1 MTAMTWRRTAI
12 ICLATTLLL
21 TACTDQDKKQPE
33 GQQVQII
40 AGGGTNPNATK
51 ALDLA
56 LTSRPSDLDIGR
68 DGTVRLLVNDADQAS
83 IWIFAPDSTAH
94 RILVDP
100 KVTAAAELAVAQDGT
115 MYVSHSDKGAGMVS
129 KISPTGQAT
138 RIVGNGHAGA
148 TADGGTAL
156 GPAGDIGGITVDAD
170 GNLVYGEVRDFR
182 AQDQVMA
189 VLRRVRSGKVET
201 IAGKA
206 EPYRSVQMFSEAIV
220 GSVSP
225 PNGTKSL
232 DWPLP
237 GDSQLHSLATG
248 EDGTIYA
255 QAEGGVLAFSPD
267 GTVRGVAR
275 RRDPGAANP
284 GTAPFARDGD
294 AADAHPLFSAGV
306 GITFDRGYIAMPIT
320 VNPPEDRRQIPA
332 AFRWQGQYTA
342 DQSEIVDSS
351 LQLNDGKITQ
361 QMVRLVQ
368 PDGSLTT
375 AGWPVHTAAVGA
387 GNLYLLVTA
396 QNGRSLIGRIPL
408 PV

>member
-1 MTAMTWRRTAI
+1 MTWRRTAI
-12 ICLATTLLL
+12 ICLTATLAL
-21 TACTDQDKKQPE
+21 TACTDQDKKQDD

-40 AGGGTNPNATK
+40 AGGGTNPDATK

-56 LTSRPSDLDIGR
+56 LTGNTSDLEIGR
-68 DGTVRLLVNDADQAS
+68 DGTVRLLVNDEDRVS
-83 IWIFAPDSTAH
+83 IWAFAPDGAAH

-100 KVTAAAELAVAQDGT
+100 KITDASQLAVAQDGT
-115 MYVSHSDKGAGMVS
+115 MYVSHSGKGVGMVS

-156 GPAGDIGGITVDAD
+156 GPADDIGGITVDAD

-182 AQDQVMA
+182 AQNQAMGL
-189 VLRRVRSGKVET
+189 LRRVMSGKVET
-201 IAGKA
+201 IAGQA
-206 EPYRSVQMFSEAIV
+206 VPYRSEEAFGQAIP

-237 GDSQLHSLATG
+237 GDFQLNSLASG
-248 EDGTIYA
+248 DDGTIYA
-255 QAEGGVLAFSPD
+255 QAEGGVLAFSSD

-284 GTAPFARDGD
+284 GEKPFARDGD
-294 AADAHPLFSAGV
+294 AADAHPLFTAGT
-306 GITFDRGYIAMPIT
+306 GISFDRGYIAMPIT
-320 VNPPEDRRQIPA
+320 VNPPENRRQIPA
-332 AFRWQGQYTA
+332 AFHWKGQYTA
-342 DQSEIVDSS
+342 DQSAIVESA
-351 LQLNDGKITQ
+351 LQINDGQDTQ
-361 QMVRLVQ
+361 KMVRLVQ

-375 AGWPVHTAAVGA
+375 AGWPVQNAAVGA
-387 GNLYLLVTA
+387 GNIYLLVTA
-396 QNGRSLIGRIPL
+396 RNGRSLIGRLSL
-408 PV
+408 PT